1 MDNFDGTETGTAA
14 DDRDDQLPFCG
25 TGKLH
30 TLALEVEPTVLTE
43 ADKKCLMQAY
53 RNNVTSQ

>member
-1 MDNFDGTETGTAA
+1 
-14 DDRDDQLPFCG
+14 
-25 TGKLH
+25 
-30 TLALEVEPTVLTE
+30 VEPTVLTE